1 MVPLRDFTHDLE
13 AIAAAVTPRT
23 RLVFLGNPNNPTG
36 TIFRRAAWR
45 AFLGR
50 LPEHLLVVADD
61 AYAEYVEDPE
71 YPDTIRERGDGRVPV
86 LSLRTFSKLYGLAGL
101 RIGYGVAAAPVI
113 DALDRIRQPFNVN
126 ALALA
131 GARAALDDEEHVRR
145 TLAANR
151 AGMAFLVE
159 ARRALGLAHVP
170 SAANFVLVGV
180 GAGARVYEALL
191 RRGVIVRAA
200 PVGTCAALAAAFRPH
215 ARAGALLTDV
225 GSVKEIPVAELEAA
239 WAGVGPVVGAHP
251 IAGSEASGAGAAR
264 ADLFRGRRCILT
276 PTPATD
282 RAALARVRALW
293 EGVGARV
300 EEMPPAVHD
309 ELLARVSHLP
319 HLLAYALVAA
329 VGEQTIAGRRA
340 LDYAGTGFRDTTRVA
355 ASPAELWCDIA
366 LANAPALGAALGEFR
381 AVLDR
386 LERLVGARDAAG
398 LAAALAAARAL
409 RGRLRGEE

>member
-1 MVPLRDFTHDLE
+1 MRWRSRARARRSTTRTTCGGRSAANLRRAEERGLADRVTRDP
-13 AIAAAVTPRT
+13 AAAV
-23 RLVFLGNPNNPTG
+23 
-36 TIFRRAAWR
+36 
-45 AFLGR
+45 
-50 LPEHLLVVADD
+50 
-61 AYAEYVEDPE
+61 
-71 YPDTIRERGDGRVPV
+71 
-86 LSLRTFSKLYGLAGL
+86 
-101 RIGYGVAAAPVI
+101 
-113 DALDRIRQPFNVN
+113 
-126 ALALA
+126 A
-131 GARAALDDEEHVRR
+131 GADAIV
-145 TLAANR
+145 LAT
-151 AGMAFLVE
+151 
-159 ARRALGLAHVP
+159 
-170 SAANFVLVGV
+170 
-180 GAGARVYEALL
+180 
-191 RRGVIVRAA
+191 

-225 GSVKEIPVAELEAA
+225 GSVKQILVAELEAA

-300 EEMPPAVHD
+300 EEMPPAIHD

-381 AVLDR
+381 AALDR
-386 LERLVGARDAAG
+386 LERLVGARDAEG